1 MNKKGFT
8 LAEVLITLG
17 IIGVVSAMV
26 TPMLGSITPNKEKMQ
41 VIKAYK
47 TLNDITQEF
56 LHDPSLFFDP
66 EEGLAEMQKPINPK
80 YNTDNTYSGNLK
92 MCRLLAEYMN
102 PVSKNFQPSG
112 SVKAQWI
119 TPDFI
124 SWKCAFGNSG
134 GYPIAVVTI
143 DLIEDGGKDCP
154 YSSSCTKP
162 DQFKFKIG
170 KFGKIEG
177 VDELTKV
184 YIETKD
190 RLNNKKQDYKEAI
203 ENL

>member
-17 IIGVVSAMV
+17 IIGVVAAMV
-26 TPMLGSITPNKEKMQ
+26 SPTLGKISPNNEKMK

-56 LHDPSLFFDP
+56 LQDPSLFFNP
-66 EEGLAEMQKPINPK
+66 EKGLADMTAPLNPK
-80 YNTDNTYSGNLK
+80 YNTDNTYNGNHK

-102 PVSKNFQPSG
+102 PVSKNFQSSG

-124 SWKCAFGNSG
+124 SWKCAFGSSD
-134 GYPIAVVTI
+134 GYPIAYVTI

-177 VDELTKV
+177 ADELTKV

-190 RLNNKKQDYKEAI
+190 RLNDKQKDYKEAKA
-203 ENL
+203 NL